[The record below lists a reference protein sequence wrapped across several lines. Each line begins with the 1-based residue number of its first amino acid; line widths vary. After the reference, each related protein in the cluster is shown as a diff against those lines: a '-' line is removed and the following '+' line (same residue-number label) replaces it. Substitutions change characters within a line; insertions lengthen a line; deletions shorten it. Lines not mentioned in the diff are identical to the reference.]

1 MSMRFVVGRVAHSY
15 WMLLLGGLMA
25 AASVAQAGT
34 LVATTHPLYL
44 IAKAVTA
51 GIEQPVALLP
61 AASSGHDIT
70 LKPSDRILLKNSDF
84 VVWFGRNYEASLTN
98 LLEHQR
104 NTIALFDLKAFRRLP
119 LRDLRGQPIAG
130 SLDPH
135 IWLDPANAV
144 GIAYAIATVRAMQF
158 PKLAPQYLHNAE
170 TFSQKLLA
178 VAARER
184 VNSPRAYWAYHDAY
198 QYLEPS
204 VQLRFA
210 GALTTD
216 PELPPSVGQL
226 LWLSQHRPHPEAV
239 CVYSEKPLSPALIE
253 KLGPVQHYPI
263 DEVMADASDFV
274 QGWQALVQDIKRCNH

>member
-1 MSMRFVVGRVAHSY
+1 MLGVLMVAA
-15 WMLLLGGLMA
+15 MGA
-25 AASVAQAGT
+25 AQAGT

-70 LKPSDRILLKNSDF
+70 LKPSDRILLKNADF
-84 VVWFGRNYEASLTN
+84 VVWFGRDYEASLTN

-144 GIAYAIATVRAMQF
+144 GIAYAIATVRATQF

-170 TFSQKLLA
+170 IFSQKLLV

-184 VNSPRAYWAYHDAY
+184 TNSPRAYWAYHDAY

-204 VQLRFA
+204 AQLRFA

-216 PELPPSVGQL
+216 PELPPSAGQL
-226 LWLSQHRPHPEAV
+226 VWLSQNRPHPDAV
-239 CVYSEKPLSPALIE
+239 CVFAERPLSPALIE
-253 KLGPVQHYPI
+253 KLRPVQYYPI
-263 DEVMADASDFV
+263 DEVMADANDFV
-274 QGWQALVQDIKRCNH
+274 QGWQVLVQDLKRCNH